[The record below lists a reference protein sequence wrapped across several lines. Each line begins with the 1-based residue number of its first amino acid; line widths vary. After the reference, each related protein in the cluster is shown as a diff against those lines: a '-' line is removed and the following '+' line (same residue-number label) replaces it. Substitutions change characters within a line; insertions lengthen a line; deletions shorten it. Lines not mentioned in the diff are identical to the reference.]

1 MQLLIELRTTA
12 RKKKDFEMA
21 DCIRD
26 SLGQIGIN
34 LEDRKDGT
42 GWRLQR

>member
-1 MQLLIELRTTA
+1 LLIELRATA

-26 SLGQIGIN
+26 SLGELGIS

-42 GWRLQR
+42 GWRVQR